1 MCSRLAKATL
11 FSILAL
17 SMGTAFSEEGNLV
30 SHMGNMQTYMHKTAL
45 SLDAR
50 NPELVYFYTH
60 EIEETI
66 EAVKAIGTFKEYD
79 IKVLIEHLLVPEF
92 GKFEDLVKAQQ
103 LDEADAQ
110 FSKLVNGCNSCHD
123 AVKRGYIRIQRVS
136 GNPFMQD
143 FGN

>member
-1 MCSRLAKATL
+1 MNARLAKAAL
-11 FSILAL
+11 FSLMTCSL
-17 SMGTAFSEEGNLV
+17 GTASAEEGNLV
-30 SHMGNMQTYMHKTAL
+30 THMGNMQTYMHKTAL

-66 EAVKAIGTFKEYD
+66 GAVKEIGRFKEYD

-92 GKFEDLVKAQQ
+92 EKFEDLVKAQQ
-103 LDEADAQ
+103 LDQADAQ
-110 FSKLVNGCNSCHD
+110 FSKLVNGCNSCHE
-123 AVKRGYIRIQRVS
+123 AVKRGYIRIRRVS

>member
-1 MCSRLAKATL
+1 MNARLAKAAL
-11 FSILAL
+11 FVFMTFSL
-17 SMGTAFSEEGNLV
+17 GTASAEESNLITQMGNL
-30 SHMGNMQTYMHKTAL
+30 QTFMHKTAL

-66 EAVKAIGTFKEYD
+66 AAVKEIGAFKEYD
-79 IKVLIEHLLVPEF
+79 IKVLIEHLLEPEF
-92 GKFEDLVKAQQ
+92 EKFEDLVKAQR

-110 FSKLVNGCNSCHD
+110 FNTLVNGCNSCHD
-123 AVKRGYIRIQRVS
+123 AVKRGHIRIKRVS
-136 GNPFMQD
+136 SNPFSQD